1 MAQYPIKMLKDE
13 NGTPFVPLVA
23 PEAVKDT
30 QGTNWQTLIDKKL
43 EKTNIIAGDNIT
55 LSVSG
60 NDITINSQAGGT
72 SDYSDLTNKPK
83 INNVELSGNKSLS
96 DLGITNLNNVL
107 DGNAIGS
114 ARTLGAKDS
123 EGQPLGEYAW
133 AEGSN
138 TIARGWGSHAEGN
151 NTIASGESSHAEGS
165 YTTASGIQSH
175 AEGYNTTA
183 SGQIS
188 HAEGR
193 GTVAQGK
200 NQHVQ
205 GIYNIE
211 DTTSAHI
218 VGNGGDNYSRSNA
231 HTLDWSGNAWF
242 AGDVY
247 TGSTSGKN
255 KDEGSKILATKEY
268 VDSKT
273 SALQGHVIENML
285 DVVIFKLSN
294 LDNKSEFRF
303 FGPSNSGVIALGL
316 SFENVSLTSGDK
328 FEMSATFQTS
338 SSECTFVITE
348 STSVKV
354 KLTGDDVTNGVL
366 NPVVNKVYEIAFHWN
381 GFFMSGVVR
390 GFEHRS
396 SK

>member
-96 DLGITNLNNVL
+96 DLGITNFSGDYNDLSNKPTIPTKTSDLTNDSGFIDSSYHDNTKQDTLVSGTNIKTINNESILGEGNISISGGSSLNNVL

-114 ARTLGAKDS
+114 ARTIGAKDS

-133 AEGSN
+133 AEGQD
-138 TIARGWGSHAEGN
+138 TIASGLRCHAEGWNTKASNDDSHAEGH
-151 NTIASGESSHAEGS
+151 NTVASGYYSHAEGLN
-165 YTTASGIQSH
+165 TAAPGYCSH
-175 AEGYNTTA
+175 AEGRNTTA
-183 SGQIS
+183 SGS
-188 HAEGR
+188 
-193 GTVAQGK
+193 

-205 GIYNIE
+205 GKNNVR
-211 DTTSAHI
+211 DTKLAHI
-218 VGNGGDNYSRSNA
+218 VGNGSSDSNKSNA
-231 HTLDWSGNAWF
+231 HTLDWQGNAWF

-247 TGSTSGKN
+247 TGSTSGTN
-255 KDEGSKILATKEY
+255 KDGGSKKLATEEY
-268 VDSKT
+268 VNNLVTKPKFPF
-273 SALQGHVIENML
+273 LYYYQQG
-285 DVVIFKLSN
+285 N
-294 LDNKSEFRF
+294 LKIIKYAEYGMTYQD
-303 FGPSNSGVIALGL
+303 
-316 SFENVSLTSGDK
+316 
-328 FEMSATFQTS
+328 
-338 SSECTFVITE
+338 
-348 STSVKV
+348 
-354 KLTGDDVTNGVL
+354 
-366 NPVVNKVYEIAFHWN
+366 
-381 GFFMSGVVR
+381 
-390 GFEHRS
+390 
-396 SK
+396 